1 MGARGV
7 VERFTMPKCRRTR
20 AVVSGIKDAIYA
32 KTVRIIKRLRNWTVR
47 LAAIT
52 QVRSTARHA
61 MVHCLAQ
68 RDTDLAGELEH

>member
-1 MGARGV
+1 
-7 VERFTMPKCRRTR
+7 MPKCRRTR

-32 KTVRIIKRLRNWTVR
+32 KTVRIIKKLRNWTVR

-61 MVHCLAQ
+61 MAHCLAQ
-68 RDTDLAGELEH
+68 KDTDLAGELER